1 MPEQTNV
8 ERGQAARTKLLDT
21 AEVLIGEIGWNAVST
36 RILADR
42 AGVRS
47 GLVHYHFES
56 LQALLRQ
63 AAIEA
68 VRRLLADTTGFLA
81 ASPDP
86 AAWIEAMLTELD
98 RFTGDDPASL
108 LFIEAYLAATRDP
121 VLHGQMRDLVN
132 EFRTAIAT
140 ALERAGHPAP
150 DAAAV
155 LIMAVFDG
163 FLLHKGLNRDLSAAQ
178 IAPLLRQVTD
188 TRPNGAQQ

>member
-1 MPEQTNV
+1 MPGQTNA
-8 ERGQAARTKLLDT
+8 ERGQAARARLLAA
-21 AEVLIGEIGWNAVST
+21 AEVLIGEIGWNAIST
-36 RILADR
+36 RILAER

-63 AAIEA
+63 AAVEA
-68 VRRLLADTTGFLA
+68 MRRMLGDTAAFLA
-81 ASPDP
+81 EAPDP
-86 AAWIEAMLTELD
+86 MAGIETMLSELD
-98 RFTGDDPASL
+98 RYTGDDPASL

-121 VLHGQMRDLVN
+121 VLREQMRDLVG
-132 EFRTAIAT
+132 EFRTAVAT
-140 ALERAGHPAP
+140 ALESAGHPAP

-155 LIMAVFDG
+155 LVMAVFDG
-163 FLLHKGLNRDLSAAQ
+163 FLLHKGLNRDLTAAQ